1 MFKRSRDSGRIVM
14 PERHARGSPIPLP
27 NHSPRRNINMAHGLV
42 VFPTLAAAVR
52 AGFQIYDRTSDG
64 GFIVRTRTPAGFALA
79 LVPKP

>member
-1 MFKRSRDSGRIVM
+1 
-14 PERHARGSPIPLP
+14 
-27 NHSPRRNINMAHGLV
+27 MAHGLV

>member
-1 MFKRSRDSGRIVM
+1 MPGRLASGC
-14 PERHARGSPIPLP
+14 PIPVP
-27 NHSPRRNINMAHGLV
+27 KHSPSEDINMAQGLV

-64 GFIVRTRTPAGFALA
+64 GVIVRSRTPTGFALA